1 MTEKREPNQ
10 YDPLMDTQRLLL
22 GAEPLEDEDISL
34 ESILAEYG
42 SGGSAGNEASTP
54 LPAEDTAPAQAEE
67 ADSLTLLTTAR
78 HGFTS
83 PSPLTPCRTD
93 HHLEM
98 KCRFTSISL
107 WQTA

>member
-42 SGGSAGNEASTP
+42 SGASADDEA
-54 LPAEDTAPAQAEE
+54 
-67 ADSLTLLTTAR
+67 
-78 HGFTS
+78 
-83 PSPLTPCRTD
+83 
-93 HHLEM
+93 
-98 KCRFTSISL
+98 
-107 WQTA
+107 